1 LGTVKSN
8 PVFLYDVVGVGAN
21 SVDAVYVLPE
31 FPRPAG
37 PAAKLKIRSQR
48 LSPGGQM
55 ATALCTCAALG
66 LRTSYVGAFGNDDNG
81 RRIRGEL
88 ARRGVSTDAAA
99 TREVPNRHAVILIDE
114 RHGERVVLWD
124 RDPQLALRRDEVP
137 AALIAGAR
145 LVHVDDEDEAIAID
159 AARLARGAG
168 VPVTSD
174 IDRITGRTRELTAA
188 VTIPIFA
195 EHVPQALTGERDLP
209 RALAALRA
217 PHHRMLCVTLGSRGA
232 MVLDG
237 DRLEQVP
244 GYPVDVVDT
253 TGAGDVFRGAFI
265 CALLRGDR
273 PAEIVRFANAA
284 AAVACTRH
292 GAIGGVPTL
301 DEIEGRLESDPSRKW
316 DGPPRRGRA
325 AS

>member
-1 LGTVKSN
+1 M
-8 PVFLYDVVGVGAN
+8 FLYDVVGVGAN

-37 PAAKLKIRSQR
+37 PAAKLKIRSHR

-81 RRIRGEL
+81 RRIRDEL
-88 ARRGVSTDAAA
+88 ARRGVGTEAA
-99 TREVPNRHAVILIDE
+99 TTRAVPNRHAVILIDE
-114 RHGERVVLWD
+114 RHGERIVLWD

-145 LVHVDDEDEAIAID
+145 LVHVDDEDEAMAIV

-174 IDRITGRTRELTAA
+174 IDRVTERTRELADA
-188 VTIPIFA
+188 VTMPIFA
-195 EHVPQALTGERDLP
+195 EHVPEALTGERDMQ
-209 RALAALRA
+209 RALGALRA
-217 PHHRMLCVTLGSRGA
+217 AHHTLLCVTLGSRGA
-232 MVLDG
+232 MLLAG
-237 DRLEQVP
+237 DRLEHVP
-244 GYPVDVVDT
+244 GFPVDVMDT

-265 CALLRGDR
+265 YALLRGDA
-273 PAEIVRFANAA
+273 PADVVRFANAA
-284 AAVACTRH
+284 AAVACTRE

-301 DEIEGRLESDPSRKW
+301 DEINFRLKPEAAGENPN
-316 DGPPRRGRA
+316 RGSHR
-325 AS
+325 